1 MYLCKKDNMI
11 KCTKCQQE
19 KDNSNYYKHSR
30 ICKEC
35 KKEYQREIR
44 FTTNN
49 IWTRKY
55 EKTKKGF
62 LVRMYRNMTSRVK
75 GIQKDYA
82 HLYEGLDIMSKQEFY
97 DFALN
102 NDKFHELFAQWEN
115 VLYQRRLTPSIDR
128 INTKF
133 GYVLGNVQFLTL
145 SENSSKTSRKKQH

>member
-1 MYLCKKDNMI
+1 MI
-11 KCTKCQQE
+11 KCSKCQQE
-19 KDNSNYYKHSR
+19 KDNSKYYKHSR

-62 LVRMYRNMTSRVK
+62 LVRMYRNMTSRVL
-75 GIQKDYA
+75 GIQKKCI
-82 HLYEGLDIMSKQEFY
+82 HLYGDLDIMSKQEFY

-102 NDKFHELFAQWEN
+102 NENFHKLFEQWEN
-115 VLYQRRLTPSIDR
+115 ALYKRRLTPSIDR
-128 INTKF
+128 INAKF
-133 GYVLGNVQFLTL
+133 GYTLDNVQFLTL
-145 SENSSKTSRKKQH
+145 SENASKTSRKKTR